1 MKCKLHAQPI
11 IAVVALGLSSLMV
24 IIVVPFTT
32 QLVYAARNN
41 NNVLPTPGSL
51 SASAPLTKPTSSHP
65 LCQTG
70 SYGVR
75 ITISVCQNYNKLLSH
90 DIINTNVFHFTLS
103 LLIRTPLGHY

>member
-11 IAVVALGLSSLMV
+11 IAVVALALGLSSLMG
-24 IIVVPFTT
+24 IIVVPSST
-32 QLVYAARNN
+32 QLAARNN
-41 NNVLPTPGSL
+41 NNELPTPGSP
-51 SASAPLTKPTSSHP
+51 SASALPTKPTSSHP

-75 ITISVCQNYNKLLSH
+75 ITISVCQEYNKLLFH

-103 LLIRTPLGHY
+103 LLIRTSLGHY